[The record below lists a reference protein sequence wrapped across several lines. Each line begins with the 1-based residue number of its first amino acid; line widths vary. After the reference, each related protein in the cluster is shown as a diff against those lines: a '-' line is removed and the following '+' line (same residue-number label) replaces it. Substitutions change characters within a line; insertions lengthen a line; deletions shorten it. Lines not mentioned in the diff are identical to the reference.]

1 MNLLIIILL
10 LFTQL
15 SEKQKELNE
24 LKSRLTEVRQ
34 EIKHLQ
40 KEKSGALSRIE
51 KIDEAI
57 NLSTEYIERL
67 TSQEYEEKIRIE
79 ELNREIAR
87 LEAKMKFQMDELRN
101 RLIRLYKWTPFYR
114 LEILLSSKSIPE
126 ILSTSYYLQILAKND
141 KKLFFE
147 FKNDWNKYLT
157 DKKMRE
163 ELILLLES
171 RRQEKEQE
179 LAQLDEERK
188 EKRQLLD
195 EMAKKE
201 KEKKKIEKELK
212 SAQRKLEDLIVSL
225 RKKKEKETTKVKS
238 YFETNKGKLPWPCKG
253 SVGTKFGKVV
263 HPKYNTT
270 TKNNGIDILS
280 TYGENVYSVA
290 QGKVVYAGKFMGYG
304 NLVLIDHQDG
314 FYSLYGHLSE
324 IFVKVGDEVPA
335 GRIIGRVGESGSLSG
350 PMLHF
355 EVRKEGKPVD
365 PLVYLE

>member
-1 MNLLIIILL
+1 MNLLIIFLCVFSQI
-10 LFTQL
+10 
-15 SEKQKELNE
+15 SEKQKELTG
-24 LKSRLTEVRQ
+24 LKAKLNEVRR
-34 EIKHLQ
+34 EIKQLE
-40 KEKSGALSRIE
+40 KEKSGALARIQ

-57 NLSTEYIERL
+57 TLSTEYIDKL
-67 TSQEYEEKIRIE
+67 TAQEYEERHRVG

-87 LEAKMKFQMDELRN
+87 LESKMKFQMDELRE

-114 LEILLSSKSIPE
+114 LEILLSSKSVPE
-126 ILSTSYYLQILAKND
+126 ILSTSYYLQLLAKND

-147 FKNDWNKYLT
+147 FKNDWNKYLV

-163 ELILLLES
+163 ELIVLLEA

-179 LAQLDEERK
+179 LTQLNKERQEKQKLLDDMARK
-188 EKRQLLD
+188 ES
-195 EMAKKE
+195 
-201 KEKKKIEKELK
+201 EKKKIEKELK

-225 RKKKEKETTKVKS
+225 RKKKEKKTASANS
-238 YFETNKGKLPWPCKG
+238 YFEMNKGKLPWPCRG

-280 TYGENVYSVA
+280 TQGENVYAVA

-304 NLVLIDHQDG
+304 NLVLIDHLDG

-324 IFVKVGDEVPA
+324 ILVKVGDEIPA
-335 GRIIGRVGESGSLSG
+335 GRLIGRVGESGSLSG

-355 EVRKEGKPVD
+355 ELRKEGKPVD

>member
-1 MNLLIIILL
+1 MNLLITF
-10 LFTQL
+10 LFIFAQL

-24 LKSRLTEVRQ
+24 LKNRLTEIRQ
-34 EIKHLQ
+34 EIKQLE
-40 KEKSGALSRIE
+40 KEKAGTLARIE

-57 NLSTEYIERL
+57 NLSTEYIDKL
-67 TSQEYEEKIRIE
+67 TSQEYQEKLKIE
-79 ELNREIAR
+79 ELNREIVR
-87 LEAKMKFQMDELRN
+87 LEAKMKYQMDELRD
-101 RLIRLYKWTPFYR
+101 RLVRLYKWTPFYR
-114 LEILLSSKSIPE
+114 LEILLSSRSIPE

-147 FKNDWNKYLT
+147 FRDDWNKYLV

-163 ELILLLES
+163 ELIVLLET

-179 LAQLDEERK
+179 LAQLSEERK
-188 EKRQLLD
+188 EKKRFLD
-195 EMAKKE
+195 DMAKQQT
-201 KEKKKIEKELK
+201 EKKKIEKELK
-212 SAQRKLEDLIVSL
+212 SVQRKLEDLIVSL
-225 RKKKEKETTKVKS
+225 RKKEEKEAASDRS
-238 YFETNKGKLPWPCKG
+238 YFEANKGKLPWPCRG
-253 SVGTKFGKVV
+253 SVGTRFGKVV

-280 TYGENVYSVA
+280 TYGENVYSVV

-304 NLVLIDHQDG
+304 NLVLIDHLDG

-355 EVRKEGKPVD
+355 ELRKEGKPVD
-365 PLVYLE
+365 PLVYLK

>member
-1 MNLLIIILL
+1 MNWLIVFLCI
-10 LFTQL
+10 FSQL
-15 SEKQKELNE
+15 NEKQKELDD
-24 LKSRLTEVRQ
+24 LKKRLSEVRQ
-34 EIKHLQ
+34 EIKQ
-40 KEKSGALSRIE
+40 FEKEKSGTLSRIE
-51 KIDEAI
+51 IIDEAI
-57 NLSTEYIERL
+57 NLSTEYIEKL
-67 TSQEYEEKIRIE
+67 TSQEYEEKIKVG
-79 ELNREIAR
+79 ELNREITR
-87 LEAKMKFQMDELRN
+87 LESKMKFQMDELRE

-147 FKNDWNKYLT
+147 FKNDWNKYLV

-163 ELILLLES
+163 ELITLLET

-179 LAQLDEERK
+179 LAQLNKERQ
-188 EKRQLLD
+188 EKKQILD
-195 EMAKKE
+195 EMARQE
-201 KEKKKIEKELK
+201 TAKKKIEKELK

-225 RKKKEKETTKVKS
+225 RKKKEREIASAKS

-253 SVGTKFGKVV
+253 SVGTKFGKVI
-263 HPKYNTT
+263 HPRYNTT

-280 TYGENVYSVA
+280 NYGESVYGVA
-290 QGKVVYAGKFMGYG
+290 QGKIVYAGKFIGYG
-304 NLVLIDHQDG
+304 NMVLIDHLDG

-324 IFVKVGDEVPA
+324 IFVRVGDEVPI

-355 EVRKEGKPVD
+355 ELRKEGKPVD

>member
-1 MNLLIIILL
+1 MKW
-10 LFTQL
+10 LFVFLCIFSQLTQ
-15 SEKQKELNE
+15 KQKELDD
-24 LKSRLTEVRQ
+24 LKKRLGEVRQ
-34 EIKHLQ
+34 EIKQLE
-40 KEKSGALSRIE
+40 KEKAGALSRIE

-57 NLSTEYIERL
+57 NLSTEYIEKL
-67 TSQEYEEKIRIE
+67 TSQEYEEKTRVG
-79 ELNREIAR
+79 ELYREIAR
-87 LEAKMKFQMDELRN
+87 LESKMKFQKEELRE

-114 LEILLSSKSIPE
+114 LEILFSSKSIPE
-126 ILSTSYYLQILAKND
+126 ILSTSYYLQMLAKND
-141 KKLFFE
+141 RKLFFE
-147 FKNDWNKYLT
+147 FKNDWTKYLA

-163 ELILLLES
+163 ELIVILES
-171 RRQEKEQE
+171 RRLEKEQE
-179 LAQLDEERK
+179 LDQLSKERQ
-188 EKRQLLD
+188 EKKQILD
-195 EMAKKE
+195 EMARKE
-201 KEKKKIEKELK
+201 TEKKKIEKELK

-225 RKKKEKETTKVKS
+225 QKQREKEIAIAKS
-238 YFETNKGKLPWPCKG
+238 HFEMNKGKLPWPCKG

-280 TYGENVYSVA
+280 TYGEQVYSVA

-304 NLVLIDHQDG
+304 NLVLIDHFDG

-324 IFVKVGDEVPA
+324 ILVKVGDEVPA

-355 EVRKEGKPVD
+355 ELRKEGKPVD